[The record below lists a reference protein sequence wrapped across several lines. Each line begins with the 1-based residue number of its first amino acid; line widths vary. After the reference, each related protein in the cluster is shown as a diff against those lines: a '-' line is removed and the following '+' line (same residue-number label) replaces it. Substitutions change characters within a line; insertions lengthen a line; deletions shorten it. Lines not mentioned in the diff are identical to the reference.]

1 MPVLQRFAGF
11 VIRMYFADHNPPH
24 VHVVGPDFEAL
35 VAIGDL
41 AIFEGAIPAKFSQEA
56 LDWISANRSFLFRKW
71 EELQ

>member
-1 MPVLQRFAGF
+1 MPVLQRFGGF

-35 VAIGDL
+35 VSVADL
-41 AIFEGAIPAKFSQEA
+41 AVMEGKLPVKFSREA
-56 LDWISANRSFLFRKW
+56 LDWVAANKTFLLLKW

>member
-35 VAIGDL
+35 VSVADL
-41 AIFEGAIPAKFSQEA
+41 AVIAGELPARFSREA
-56 LDWISANRSFLFRKW
+56 LDWIVENRAFLLLKW